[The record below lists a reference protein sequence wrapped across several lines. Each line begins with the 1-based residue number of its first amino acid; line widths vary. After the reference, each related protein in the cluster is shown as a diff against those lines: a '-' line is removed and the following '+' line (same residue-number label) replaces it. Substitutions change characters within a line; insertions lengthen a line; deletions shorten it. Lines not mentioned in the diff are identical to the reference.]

1 MEGEGSLITPLLPPP
16 STPPSL
22 SSPPSSASTTPP
34 SPCLPRLAVLL
45 PHHRRHNHHAEA
57 GPCCLGRRH
66 VAGNKNAAKTSTL
79 HAPRPPLTSHHHH
92 VYQADTTAP
101 TPLPPV
107 CVPHTP
113 AAGARTGRRSTPT
126 PSEISPYLRSW
137 WRRCGEKESTEYA
150 ARGLLQELN
159 AERASM
165 EMTAR
170 SDH

>member
-16 STPPSL
+16 SSPPSL

-45 PHHRRHNHHAEA
+45 PRRRRHNHHAEA
-57 GPCCLGRRH
+57 DPRCLGRRH

-79 HAPRPPLTSHHHH
+79 HVDTAAP
-92 VYQADTTAP
+92 A
-101 TPLPPV
+101 PLPPV

-113 AAGARTGRRSTPT
+113 VAGARTGRRSTPT
-126 PSEISPYLRSW
+126 PSEISPYPMSW
-137 WRRCGEKESTEYA
+137 WRRRGEESTEYA